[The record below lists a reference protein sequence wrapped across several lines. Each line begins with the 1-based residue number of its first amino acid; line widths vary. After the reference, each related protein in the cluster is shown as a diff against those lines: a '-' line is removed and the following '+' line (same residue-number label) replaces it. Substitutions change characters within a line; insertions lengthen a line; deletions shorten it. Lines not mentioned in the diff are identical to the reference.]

1 MTTMLEEYFLQLE
14 SALGRKMEQKATARR
29 RFIYE
34 IARIGCRM
42 FSSDWKSAWTTV
54 FVPFEIL
61 NAMGVA
67 GNFIEFVGA
76 MLSGAGTAGR
86 YLEKAEAAGLSAD
99 GCSYHRTIIG
109 AAMEGFLPE
118 PDLLIGSSFPC
129 DGGLKALCHV
139 GQIYNKEVFIIN
151 TPFDNS
157 PEAINYL
164 VSQYRD
170 MIDFITRQTGR
181 TLDYDLL
188 HSSIRNNNTAHA
200 YFREVMDLCK
210 NIPSPASSD
219 DLKNFIIYVLLG
231 GSDSIVEVGRA
242 FRDELRHRVDNNVPG
257 LPGERIRL
265 LWIQNRL
272 QFPNNLIKLLEERF
286 NANVVIDELNHLYW
300 EPLDESEDPLVA
312 LARRQV
318 SHPLVGPAGRRLDV
332 LVQLARDYQVHGA
345 INPAHWGCRQSSGIR
360 LMFNDALQ
368 TIGVPVLHLDVDC
381 VDERNFSEGQVI
393 TRLEAFMEML

>member
-1 MTTMLEEYFLQLE
+1 MTTMLETYFSQLE
-14 SALGRKMEQKATARR
+14 TALGQKLEQKATARR

-34 IARIGCRM
+34 IARIGGRM
-42 FSSDWKSAWTTV
+42 FSPEWKSAWTTV

-76 MLSGAGTAGR
+76 MLSGSGMAKP
-86 YLEKAEAAGLSAD
+86 YLEKAEATGLSTD

-109 AAMEGFLPE
+109 AAMDGFLPA

-129 DGGLKALCHV
+129 DGGLKALCRV
-139 GQIYNKEVFIIN
+139 GEIYNKEVFIIN
-151 TPFDNS
+151 TPFDSS

-164 VSQYRD
+164 VGQYRD
-170 MIDFITRQTGR
+170 MIAFITRHTGC
-181 TLDYDLL
+181 TLDMDLL
-188 HSSIRNNNTAHA
+188 RMSIRNNNIARGYIA
-200 YFREVMDLCK
+200 EALELCK
-210 NIPSPASSD
+210 YVPCPATSD

-231 GSDSIVEVGRA
+231 GSEAVIDVGRA
-242 FRDELRHRVDNNVPG
+242 YRDEFRHKVENNIPG
-257 LPGERIRL
+257 LPNEKYRL
-265 LWIQNRL
+265 LWIQNRI
-272 QFPNNLIKLLEERF
+272 QFRNNLIKLLEERF

-300 EPLDESEDPLVA
+300 EPLDEDEDPLVA

-318 SHPLVGPAGRRLDV
+318 THPFVGPAERRLDT
-332 LVQLARDYQVHGA
+332 LVEIARDYRVHGA
-345 INPAHWGCRQSSGIR
+345 INPAHWGCRQSGGVR
-360 LMFNDALQ
+360 YLFKDALQ

-381 VDERNFSEGQVI
+381 VDERNFSEGQLI